1 MTATLKP
8 GSAPASPRTEPV
20 PDTSEDLVDEGRAV
34 VSLPRPT
41 LVPLRALQD
50 EDLEARA
57 RRRRTRLTI
66 TVAAGLV
73 ALSLLGV
80 VAINVM
86 ISQDQLRIDRLDAQR
101 DAALARHGDL
111 QLKVTQLQA
120 PARIVG
126 EAEQRLGMVVPPKL
140 TYLSGSG
147 APIQTTGG
155 GAPPAPLAPPPPPP
169 PPQAPQ
175 PQPQPPPT
183 PTPAPPASGTTQ
195 PAAGTAPAGGS
206 PTPAGQPGAAPTR

>member
-1 MTATLKP
+1 
-8 GSAPASPRTEPV
+8 
-20 PDTSEDLVDEGRAV
+20 
-34 VSLPRPT
+34 
-41 LVPLRALQD
+41 LVPLRVLPD

-86 ISQDQLRIDRLDAQR
+86 ISQDQLRLDRLDVQR

-126 EAEQRLGMVVPPKL
+126 EAEQRLGMVAPSKL
-140 TYLSGSG
+140 TYLTGNG
-147 APIQTTGG
+147 APVQTTGG
-155 GAPPAPLAPPPPPP
+155 GAPPAPLQPTPP
-169 PPQAPQ
+169 PPQPPPA
-175 PQPQPPPT
+175 QPQPPPT
-183 PTPAPPASGTTQ
+183 PTPAPPAAATTQ

-206 PTPAGQPGAAPTR
+206 PTQAGQPGAAPTR

>member
-1 MTATLKP
+1 L
-8 GSAPASPRTEPV
+8 
-20 PDTSEDLVDEGRAV
+20 EDLVDEDRSV

-41 LVPLRALQD
+41 LVPLRVLPD

-86 ISQDQLRIDRLDAQR
+86 ISQDQLRLDRLDAQR

-126 EAEQRLGMVVPPKL
+126 EAEQRLGMVVPSKL
-140 TYLSGSG
+140 TYLTGNG
-147 APIQTTGG
+147 APVQTTGG
-155 GAPPAPLAPPPPPP
+155 GAPPAPIQPAPP
-169 PPQAPQ
+169 PPQAPPAQ
-175 PQPQPPPT
+175 PQPPPAQPQPPPT
-183 PTPAPPASGTTQ
+183 PTPAPPAAGTTQ

-206 PTPAGQPGAAPTR
+206 PTQAGQPGAAPTR